1 VTRLLVTGG
10 RDFTRRA
17 LLFRTL
23 DQLHEE
29 RVFTD
34 MIQGGARGA
43 DELARLWAKTHP
55 EIKRYVCHANW
66 EEHGN
71 GAGPR
76 RNARMLDWKPDLVV
90 AFPTGGPGTADMM
103 RQARAAGVEVIEIK

>member
-1 VTRLLVTGG
+1 MTRLLVCGG

-23 DQLHEE
+23 DQLHVE
-29 RVFTD
+29 RQFTA

-55 EIKRYVCHANW
+55 EIKRYVAHANW
-66 EEHGN
+66 ETGR
-71 GAGPR
+71 GAGHA
-76 RNARMLDWKPDLVV
+76 RNRRMLDWCPDLVV

-103 RQARAAGVEVIEIK
+103 KQARAWGVEVIEIT